1 VDQSIASP
9 ILLRQANSPKGST
22 VNADPT
28 IAAVDERPAQQRA
41 ARPSE
46 HDPLHRLIAERY
58 AAGFCPA
65 QIFAALTS
73 GSLDTEAPGALD
85 SEAAVAALQRA
96 LGSALAPREATALR
110 RGCPGPDIEGAPSS
124 IQVLGREVKLL
135 MNIGKPRIMLFGDL
149 LDDDECDEVMHI
161 ARPRLTR
168 STHNYDGGK
177 VSESLDDARTSYGAD
192 LLRDERIAVCDR
204 LDARIEALLN
214 WPVDFSAKWQVLRYG
229 VGGEFR
235 PHYDCFHDS
244 LGPWHPVMR
253 AGGHRCGSLLV
264 YLKTPARGGTTIFP
278 ELSLD
283 VPAHR
288 GSALYFGYT
297 KPTRVLHGGA
307 PVLEGEKWV
316 MVKWFRQGPFDR
328 A

>member
-1 VDQSIASP
+1 M
-9 ILLRQANSPKGST
+9 T
-22 VNADPT
+22 ADPSL
-28 IAAVDERPAQQRA
+28 ADVDEATVAPAAGQQPA
-41 ARPSE
+41 ACASE
-46 HDPLHRLIAERY
+46 HDPLHRSIAERY
-58 AAGFCPA
+58 AAGYCPA

-73 GSLDTEAPGALD
+73 GSFDAEAPTVLD
-85 SEAAVAALQRA
+85 SEAAVAAMQRA
-96 LGSALAPREATALR
+96 LGAALEPREAAALL
-110 RGCPGPDIEGAPSS
+110 RGIPAPDLKGTPSAIEVP
-124 IQVLGREVKLL
+124 GREVKLL
-135 MNIGKPRIMLFGDL
+135 MNIGKPRIMLFGGL
-149 LDDDECDEVMHI
+149 LDDDECDEVIRI
-161 ARPRLTR
+161 AGPRLKR

-177 VSESLDDARTSYGAD
+177 VTESLDDARTSYGAD
-192 LLRDERIAVCDR
+192 LLRDERIAVCER
-204 LDARIEALLN
+204 LDARVAALLN
-214 WPVDFSAKWQVLRYG
+214 WPIDFSAKWQVLRYG

-278 ELSLD
+278 ELPLE